1 MRSMLTPKERTWLD
15 SYHARV
21 HEVIG
26 PLVDPPARK
35 WLEQATQPIGPVV
48 RKQKRRRAPAKKRK
62 RSRKGRR

>member
-1 MRSMLTPKERTWLD
+1 MLTTKERCWLD

-35 WLEQATQPIGPVV
+35 WLEQATQPIGPAP
-48 RKQKRRRAPAKKRK
+48 RKQKKRRAPAKKRK